1 MISVNKR
8 ANHDIE
14 LIYSDDGKGISKE
27 IQSKVFDPFFTTQ
40 RSNGGS
46 GLGLHL
52 VYNIVHQ
59 TLKGTLQMSSTE
71 NLGTTFTIVFPELP

>member
-1 MISVNKR
+1 
-8 ANHDIE
+8 
-14 LIYSDDGKGISKE
+14 
-27 IQSKVFDPFFTTQ
+27 VFDPFFTTQ